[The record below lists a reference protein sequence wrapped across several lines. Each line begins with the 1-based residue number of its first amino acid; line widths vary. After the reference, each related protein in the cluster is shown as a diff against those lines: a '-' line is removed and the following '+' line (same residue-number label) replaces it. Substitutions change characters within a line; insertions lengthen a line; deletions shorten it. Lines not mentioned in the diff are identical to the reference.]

1 MNATRPDRRRR
12 TLPIRPEQNACLVG
26 REVLSVLMDPL
37 LVSDLLLIVVEQWRI
52 EGLYIVPDGYILE
65 SFLLSKA
72 SRRRAIEKHSHSL
85 GNEL

>member
-1 MNATRPDRRRR
+1 MSCGKRSLKRID
-12 TLPIRPEQNACLVG
+12 G
-26 REVLSVLMDPL
+26 PL

-72 SRRRAIEKHSHSL
+72 SRRRAIEKHIHSL